1 MSGPPMSLT
10 YNPEVFSV
18 SDLSAAMRI
27 ILTPDGCST
36 EERWKTETPYLVG
49 LIGQQLE
56 ITPQSVLL
64 DYGCGIGRM
73 AKELIAQHGCRVI
86 GVDISASMR
95 AMAAMYVDS
104 NRFFACPPEMLDALV
119 ESGLTV
125 DCAISIWVLQHCL
138 APGEDIARIRRGLR
152 PSGHLFVLNNILRAV
167 PTREH
172 GWVNDGIDL
181 RTELGREFSLV
192 ADGTPALEHT
202 SHIAATSSFWA
213 TFTRS

>member
-1 MSGPPMSLT
+1 MSLT
-10 YNPEVFSV
+10 YNPDVFSV
-18 SDLSAAMRI
+18 SDLSAAMQI
-27 ILTPDGCST
+27 ILTPEGAST
-36 EERWKTETPYLVG
+36 EERWKTETPYLAD

-73 AKELIAQHGCRVI
+73 AKALIERHGCRVI

-104 NRFFACPPEMLDALV
+104 NRFFACPPEMLDGLV
-119 ESGLTV
+119 ERGLTV
-125 DCAISIWVLQHCL
+125 DLAISIWVLQHCL

-152 PSGHLFVLNNILRAV
+152 PDGRLFVLNNIIRAG

-181 RTELGREFSLV
+181 RAELGREFSLI
-192 ADGTPALEHT
+192 ADGAPALEHT
-202 SHIAATSSFWA
+202 SQIAATSSFWA
-213 TFTRS
+213 TFRRL